1 MLWSVAKFRLVL
13 TATLSF
19 ETALMC
25 LCIQAPIIPH
35 TSSVDDTRHFLHLP
49 LPPAE
54 EIPCLI
60 REEKP
65 PALHQRFDPIAYQ
78 FLEF

>member
-1 MLWSVAKFRLVL
+1 MVSATTNRVL
-13 TATLSF
+13 L
-19 ETALMC
+19 
-25 LCIQAPIIPH
+25 QAPIIPH

-54 EIPCLI
+54 EMPGLV
-60 REEKP
+60 REEVP
-65 PALHQRFDPIAYQ
+65 PAVYQRFDPMAYH